1 MHHFFKH
8 RFSAS
13 YHFFDQVRNRPMR
26 KRQTMRKRQA
36 TRKRQTTRTIQEVTT
51 FVTRSLALVLA
62 IVVWGAGLGTEVQAA
77 DEEYDILIRD
87 GRLLDGSG
95 TPWTRADVAIR
106 EGRIAAVGDLS
117 NAAAEREIDA
127 QGLYVTPG
135 FIDTHS
141 HAASGLQDEALSAA
155 EPLLAQG
162 ITTAVLNP
170 DGGGPIDLAEQR
182 EALLE
187 NGLGVNAAQFVPHGS
202 IRQEVIGMDDRE
214 ATDEEQRE
222 MRALVEKG
230 MQEGAVGLSTG
241 PFYEP
246 GSFAPTEELVAL
258 AEVAADHGGLHQSH
272 IRDESD
278 YTIGVVHAV
287 DELIEISRAADL
299 PGVITHVKCLG
310 PNVWGCSETI
320 RHRVEQARAEGLE
333 IFADQYPYPASATG
347 LAAALVPGWAM
358 DGGREAFL
366 ERIADDETREEV
378 REDLLENLARRGGAD
393 RIQFRRYEENP
404 SIEGEMLGALAE
416 RRDMHPVDTAL
427 ELLEAGSPGIVSFN
441 MHERDVRSFMQQ
453 SWTMTASDGGLVEMG
468 EGVPHPRNYGAF
480 PRRIKQYVVEEEV
493 TDLAQAIRSM
503 TQMPATVYGLE
514 ERGMVRE
521 GAIADV
527 VVFDLDAL
535 NDPATFTEPHQLAEG
550 MEYVFVNG
558 TRVIDEGDFTGA
570 RSGKVISAD

>member
-1 MHHFFKH
+1 
-8 RFSAS
+8 
-13 YHFFDQVRNRPMR
+13 MR
-26 KRQTMRKRQA
+26 KLQEL
-36 TRKRQTTRTIQEVTT
+36 TTRVI
-51 FVTRSLALVLA
+51 RASALALA
-62 IVVWGAGLGTEVQAA
+62 IVVLGAGLGAEVQAA
-77 DEEYDILIRD
+77 DEEYDVLIRD

-95 TPWTRADVAIR
+95 TPWTRADIAIQ
-106 EGRIAAVGDLS
+106 GNRIVAVGDLS
-117 NAAAEREIDA
+117 GAQAGRVIDA
-127 QGLYVTPG
+127 AGLYVAPG

-141 HAASGLQDEALSAA
+141 HAASGLQDETLSAA

-187 NGLGVNAAQFVPHGS
+187 DGLGVNAAQFVPHGS

-214 ATDEEQRE
+214 ATQDELRE
-222 MRALVEKG
+222 MRALVEEG

-278 YTIGVVHAV
+278 YTIGVVSAV

-310 PNVWGCSETI
+310 PNVWGCSEQI
-320 RHRVEQARAEGLE
+320 RHRVERARAEGLE
-333 IFADQYPYPASATG
+333 IVADQYPYPASATS
-347 LAAALVPGWAM
+347 LSAALVPGWAM
-358 DGGREAFL
+358 DGGRDAFL
-366 ERIADDETREEV
+366 ERLEDSETREEV
-378 REDLLENLARRGGAD
+378 REDILENLARRGGAD

-416 RRDMHPVDTAL
+416 RRDMHPVDAAL

-453 SWTMTASDGGLVEMG
+453 PWTMTASDGGLVEMG

-503 TQMPATVYGLE
+503 THMPAAVYNLKD
-514 ERGMVRE
+514 RGAIRE
-521 GAIADV
+521 GAVADV
-527 VVFDLDAL
+527 VVFDLEAL
-535 NDPATFTEPHQLAEG
+535 DDRATFTEPHQRAEG
-550 MEYVFVNG
+550 MEYVFVG
-558 TRVIDEGDFTGA
+558 GRPAIDEGDFTGA
-570 RSGKVISAD
+570 RAGDVLQVE